1 MVWLNLRV
9 YPAAEKQERAEI
21 LAGADR
27 EARRLAALLAADI
40 ALGRTQEDTR
50 ARFQVS
56 LGATP
61 ATEAGFVCLLDSA
74 DSVLCHP
81 ERKVVGSTLANFDRT
96 AIVAQAPVEG
106 TGWRVAVHVGGR
118 KGEEAALAMPSRLNR
133 EAGMLI
139 GLMAV
144 TGGAAVWPLSSRWR
158 RRTVRAEEKFRRF
171 LENLPTA
178 VLLCD
183 AGDRVLFANAE
194 ARRLFAESGGADI
207 LGSRAGELWSRIE
220 EPRGGG
226 SGRAPEIA
234 VPMGRGNVPRRAVL
248 HSRRLEDGGCED
260 TVHVLADVTDL
271 RLAQREFYQAQK
283 SEAIGRL
290 ASGVA
295 HDFNNLISVI
305 QGFAD
310 LARGR
315 AGEDDPT
322 TAGYLDKI
330 VKSCARATALTR
342 QVLALGRRQKL
353 QVRSVDLGAALADME
368 PILTQAAGA
377 GVRLEVRA
385 DDVLWPVML
394 DPAQL
399 EQVLLN
405 LVINARDAMD
415 EAGGVTITVQNW
427 PGDSAH
433 CTASVCR
440 LTDCVRLEIADTGP
454 GISDEARARLF
465 EPFFTTKSEGK
476 GSGLGLASAKGI
488 VEQHGGHLE
497 LAPPR
502 PGVGA
507 VFHLYFPRRLADA
520 PAASAPQQVALS
532 T

>member
-1 MVWLNLRV
+1 
-9 YPAAEKQERAEI
+9 
-21 LAGADR
+21 
-27 EARRLAALLAADI
+27 
-40 ALGRTQEDTR
+40 
-50 ARFQVS
+50 
-56 LGATP
+56 
-61 ATEAGFVCLLDSA
+61 
-74 DSVLCHP
+74 
-81 ERKVVGSTLANFDRT
+81 
-96 AIVAQAPVEG
+96 
-106 TGWRVAVHVGGR
+106 
-118 KGEEAALAMPSRLNR
+118 
-133 EAGMLI
+133 
-139 GLMAV
+139 
-144 TGGAAVWPLSSRWR
+144 
-158 RRTVRAEEKFRRF
+158 
-171 LENLPTA
+171 
-178 VLLCD
+178 
-183 AGDRVLFANAE
+183 
-194 ARRLFAESGGADI
+194 
-207 LGSRAGELWSRIE
+207 
-220 EPRGGG
+220 
-226 SGRAPEIA
+226 
-234 VPMGRGNVPRRAVL
+234 MGRGKMPRRAVL

-260 TVHVLADVTDL
+260 AVHVLADVTDL

-315 AGEDDPT
+315 AGADDPT
-322 TAGYLDKI
+322 TAGYLDRI

-342 QVLALGRRQKL
+342 QVLALGRRQKI
-353 QVRSVDLGAALADME
+353 QVRPVDLGAALADME

-427 PGDSAH
+427 PSDAAH
-433 CTASVCR
+433 CTESVCR

-454 GISDEARARLF
+454 GISGEARARLF

-520 PAASAPQQVALS
+520 PAASVPQHAALS
-532 T
+532 TL